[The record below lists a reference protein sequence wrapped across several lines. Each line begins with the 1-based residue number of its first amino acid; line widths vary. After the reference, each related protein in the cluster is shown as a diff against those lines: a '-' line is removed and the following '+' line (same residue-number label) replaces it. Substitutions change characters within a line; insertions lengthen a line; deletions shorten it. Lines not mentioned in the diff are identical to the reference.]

1 MVSALA
7 WPQLVAAGFLQTVV
21 KKGVSACPPNFGG
34 QASWFYLMPTVQ
46 SNSVPITRLKR
57 RRDFVSI
64 TRRGQKWAT
73 PGLVLQSHRR
83 KDAETTS
90 RDGIRV
96 GFTVTKKVGNAVI
109 RNRARRRYPDRRR
122 WRPSGVP
129 RSESTAGRRPVRPGA
144 GSWYRRLR
152 CDRSLH
158 GPPSRSRACPGRR
171 GP

>member
-1 MVSALA
+1 MASALA

-21 KKGVSACPPNFGG
+21 KKDVSACPPNFGG

-109 RNRARRRYPDRRR
+109 RNRARRRLKAVAGDVIATHGQDLFDYVLIGRASTLK
-122 WRPSGVP
+122 RPYALLVSDLK
-129 RSESTAGRRPVRPGA
+129 TAMQRLNA
-144 GSWYRRLR
+144 YR
-152 CDRSLH
+152 
-158 GPPSRSRACPGRR
+158 A
-171 GP
+171 

>member
-1 MVSALA
+1 MVFALA

-83 KDAETTS
+83 EDAETTS

-109 RNRARRRYPDRRR
+109 RNRARRRLKAVAGDVIATHGQDLTDYVLIGRAGTLK
-122 WRPSGVP
+122 RPYALLVSDLK
-129 RSESTAGRRPVRPGA
+129 TAMQRLNA
-144 GSWYRRLR
+144 YR
-152 CDRSLH
+152 
-158 GPPSRSRACPGRR
+158 A
-171 GP
+171 

>member
-1 MVSALA
+1 MASALA

-21 KKGVSACPPNFGG
+21 KKDVSACPPNFGG

-46 SNSVPITRLKR
+46 SNSVTITRLKR
-57 RRDFVSI
+57 RSDFVSI

-90 RDGIRV
+90 RNGIRV

-109 RNRARRRYPDRRR
+109 RNRARRRLKAVAADVIATHGQDLIDYVLIGRAGTLK
-122 WRPSGVP
+122 RPYALLVSDLK
-129 RSESTAGRRPVRPGA
+129 TAMQRLNA
-144 GSWYRRLR
+144 YRV
-152 CDRSLH
+152 
-158 GPPSRSRACPGRR
+158 
-171 GP
+171 

>member
-21 KKGVSACPPNFGG
+21 KKDVSACPPNFGG

-73 PGLVLQSHRR
+73 PGLILQSHRR

-109 RNRARRRYPDRRR
+109 RNRARRRLKAVAGDVMATHGQDLFDYVLIGRAGTLK
-122 WRPSGVP
+122 RPYALLVSDLK
-129 RSESTAGRRPVRPGA
+129 TAMQRLNA
-144 GSWYRRLR
+144 YR
-152 CDRSLH
+152 
-158 GPPSRSRACPGRR
+158 A
-171 GP
+171 

>member
-109 RNRARRRYPDRRR
+109 RNRARRRLKAVAGDVIATHGQDLFDYVLIGRAGTLK
-122 WRPSGVP
+122 RPYALLVSDLK
-129 RSESTAGRRPVRPGA
+129 TAMQRLNA
-144 GSWYRRLR
+144 YR
-152 CDRSLH
+152 
-158 GPPSRSRACPGRR
+158 A
-171 GP
+171 

>member
-73 PGLVLQSHRR
+73 PGLILQSHRR

-109 RNRARRRYPDRRR
+109 RNRARRRLKAVAGDVIATHGQDLFDYVLIGRAGTLK
-122 WRPSGVP
+122 RPYALLVSDLK
-129 RSESTAGRRPVRPGA
+129 TAMQRLNA
-144 GSWYRRLR
+144 YR
-152 CDRSLH
+152 
-158 GPPSRSRACPGRR
+158 A
-171 GP
+171 

>member
-73 PGLVLQSHRR
+73 SGLVLQSHRR
-83 KDAETTS
+83 RDVETTS
-90 RDGIRV
+90 RNGIRV

-109 RNRARRRYPDRRR
+109 RNRTRRRLKAVAGDVIATHGQDLFDYVLIGRAGTLK
-122 WRPSGVP
+122 RPYALLVSDLK
-129 RSESTAGRRPVRPGA
+129 TAMQRLNA
-144 GSWYRRLR
+144 YR
-152 CDRSLH
+152 
-158 GPPSRSRACPGRR
+158 A
-171 GP
+171 

>member
-1 MVSALA
+1 MVFALA

-64 TRRGQKWAT
+64 TRRGHKWAT

-109 RNRARRRYPDRRR
+109 RNRARRRLKAVAGDVIATHGQDLTDYVLIGRAGTLK
-122 WRPSGVP
+122 RPYALLVSDLK
-129 RSESTAGRRPVRPGA
+129 TAMQRLNA
-144 GSWYRRLR
+144 YR
-152 CDRSLH
+152 
-158 GPPSRSRACPGRR
+158 A
-171 GP
+171 

>member
-21 KKGVSACPPNFGG
+21 KKVASACPPNFGG

-46 SNSVPITRLKR
+46 SNSLPITRLKR

-90 RDGIRV
+90 RNGIRV

-109 RNRARRRYPDRRR
+109 RNRARRRLKAVAGDVIATHGQDLFEYVLIGRAGTLK
-122 WRPSGVP
+122 RPYALLVSDLK
-129 RSESTAGRRPVRPGA
+129 TAMQKLNA
-144 GSWYRRLR
+144 YR
-152 CDRSLH
+152 
-158 GPPSRSRACPGRR
+158 A
-171 GP
+171 

>member
-1 MVSALA
+1 M
-7 WPQLVAAGFLQTVV
+7 AAGFLQTVV

-109 RNRARRRYPDRRR
+109 RNRARRRLKAVAGDVIATHGQDLFDYVLIGRAGTLK
-122 WRPSGVP
+122 RPYALLVSDLK
-129 RSESTAGRRPVRPGA
+129 TAMQRLNA
-144 GSWYRRLR
+144 YR
-152 CDRSLH
+152 
-158 GPPSRSRACPGRR
+158 A
-171 GP
+171 

>member
-1 MVSALA
+1 MASALA

-21 KKGVSACPPNFGG
+21 KKDVSACPPNFGG

-46 SNSVPITRLKR
+46 SNSVTITRLKR
-57 RRDFVSI
+57 RSDFVSI

-90 RDGIRV
+90 RNGIRV

-109 RNRARRRYPDRRR
+109 RNRARRRLKAVAGDVIATHGQDLFDYVLIGRAGTLK
-122 WRPSGVP
+122 RPYALLVSDL
-129 RSESTAGRRPVRPGA
+129 ETAMQRLNA
-144 GSWYRRLR
+144 YR
-152 CDRSLH
+152 
-158 GPPSRSRACPGRR
+158 A
-171 GP
+171 

>member
-109 RNRARRRYPDRRR
+109 RNRARRRLKAVAGDVIATHGQDLFDYVLIGRASTLK
-122 WRPSGVP
+122 RPYALLVSDLK
-129 RSESTAGRRPVRPGA
+129 TAMQRLNA
-144 GSWYRRLR
+144 YR
-152 CDRSLH
+152 
-158 GPPSRSRACPGRR
+158 A
-171 GP
+171 

>member
-1 MVSALA
+1 M
-7 WPQLVAAGFLQTVV
+7 AAGFLQTVV

-90 RDGIRV
+90 RNGIRV

-109 RNRARRRYPDRRR
+109 RNRARRRLKAVVGDVIAKHGQDLTDYVLIGRAGTLK
-122 WRPSGVP
+122 RPYALLVSDLK
-129 RSESTAGRRPVRPGA
+129 TAMQRLNA
-144 GSWYRRLR
+144 YR
-152 CDRSLH
+152 
-158 GPPSRSRACPGRR
+158 A
-171 GP
+171 

>member
-73 PGLVLQSHRR
+73 PGLILQSHRR

-109 RNRARRRYPDRRR
+109 RNRARRRLKAVAGDVMATHGQDLFDYVLIGRAGTLK
-122 WRPSGVP
+122 RPYALLVSDLK
-129 RSESTAGRRPVRPGA
+129 TAMQRLNA
-144 GSWYRRLR
+144 YR
-152 CDRSLH
+152 
-158 GPPSRSRACPGRR
+158 A
-171 GP
+171 

>member
-73 PGLVLQSHRR
+73 PGLILQSHRR

-109 RNRARRRYPDRRR
+109 RNRARRRLKAVAGDVIATHGQDLFDYVLIGRASTLK
-122 WRPSGVP
+122 RPYALLVSDLK
-129 RSESTAGRRPVRPGA
+129 TAMQRLNA
-144 GSWYRRLR
+144 YR
-152 CDRSLH
+152 
-158 GPPSRSRACPGRR
+158 A
-171 GP
+171 

>member
-1 MVSALA
+1 
-7 WPQLVAAGFLQTVV
+7 
-21 KKGVSACPPNFGG
+21 
-34 QASWFYLMPTVQ
+34 MPTVQ

-73 PGLVLQSHRR
+73 PGLILQSHRR

-109 RNRARRRYPDRRR
+109 RNRARRRLKAVAGDVMATHGQDLFDYVLIGRASTLK
-122 WRPSGVP
+122 RPYALLVSDLK
-129 RSESTAGRRPVRPGA
+129 TAMQRLNA
-144 GSWYRRLR
+144 YR
-152 CDRSLH
+152 
-158 GPPSRSRACPGRR
+158 A
-171 GP
+171 